1 MSAKEEKQRG
11 WRWKKAKYLDFE
23 FWHEQLKSLQI
34 SSNNIIK
41 DLSKVKKDK
50 NDEKLEKL
58 R

>member
-34 SSNNIIK
+34 SSSNIIK

>member
-11 WRWKKAKYLDFE
+11 GRWKKAKYLDFE

>member
-58 R
+58 S

>member
-1 MSAKEEKQRG
+1 MSTKEEKQRG

>member
-23 FWHEQLKSLQI
+23 FWHEELKSLQI

>member
-1 MSAKEEKQRG
+1 MSAKEEKQSG

-34 SSNNIIK
+34 SSSNIIK

>member
-1 MSAKEEKQRG
+1 MSAKEDKQRG

>member
-1 MSAKEEKQRG
+1 MSAKEDKQRG

-23 FWHEQLKSLQI
+23 FWHKQLKSLQI
-34 SSNNIIK
+34 SSNNIIR